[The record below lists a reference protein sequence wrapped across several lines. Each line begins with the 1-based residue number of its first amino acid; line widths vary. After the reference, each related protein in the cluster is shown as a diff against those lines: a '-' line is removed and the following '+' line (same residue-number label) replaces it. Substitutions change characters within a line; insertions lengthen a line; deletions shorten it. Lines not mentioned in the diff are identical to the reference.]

1 MKRLELEVTKRD
13 VTGKK
18 VRFLRRQGTIPA
30 NIYGHGI
37 DSTAINVDAK
47 SLKHLLAH
55 AGSTDLISLKI
66 DDAKNPLRVIVREIQ
81 RNPVNDDLLHVG
93 FYQVRMDE
101 KIKADVPVVF
111 IGEAPVL
118 KKVKNSSVFHLID
131 SLHIEALPDDLPHSL
146 EVDISGLE
154 ELDSAIHVKDIP
166 LGDKVTLLSDPEQ
179 MAVKVIEARK
189 EEEIPVEVPV
199 AEEVEAVEGAEEVGE
214 GAEAKAEAGKEE
226 KEIATPRL
234 HREQKG

>member
-1 MKRLELEVTKRD
+1 MKRLELEVSKRE

-18 VRFLRRQGTIPA
+18 VRFLRREGIVPA

-55 AGSTDLISLKI
+55 AGMTDLISLKI
-66 DDAKNPLRVIVREIQ
+66 GDSKNPLRVLVREVQ
-81 RNPVNDDLLHVG
+81 KNPLTDDLLHVD
-93 FYQVRMDE
+93 FYQVKMTQ
-101 KIKADVPVVF
+101 KIKVDVPLVF

-118 KKVKNSSVFHLID
+118 KKVKNSSILHLID

-146 EVDISGLE
+146 EVDVSGLE
-154 ELDSAIHVKDIP
+154 ETNQAIHIKDIP
-166 LGDKVTLLSDPEQ
+166 LGHDITLLSDPEQ

-189 EEEIPVEVPV
+189 EVEEVPV
-199 AEEVEAVEGAEEVGE
+199 EAEVAEEIEVAEEAE
-214 GAEAKAEAGKEE
+214 EAAEAEAEPGKEE
-226 KEIATPRL
+226 QPP
-234 HREQKG
+234 HRP

>member
-1 MKRLELEVTKRD
+1 MKRLELEVSRRD
-13 VTGKK
+13 ITGKK

-55 AGSTDLISLKI
+55 AGMTDLISLKI
-66 DDAKNPLRVIVREIQ
+66 EDAKNPLRVLVREIQ
-81 RNPVNDDLLHVG
+81 RNPINDDLLHVD

-101 KIKADVPVVF
+101 KIKADVPIVF

-118 KKVKNSSVFHLID
+118 KKVKNSSVLHLID
-131 SLHIEALPDDLPHSL
+131 SLPIEALPDDLPHSF
-146 EVDISGLE
+146 EIDVSSLE
-154 ELDSAIHVKDIP
+154 ELDSAIHVKDIH
-166 LGDKVTLLSDPEQ
+166 LGEGITLLSDPEQ

-199 AEEVEAVEGAEEVGE
+199 AEEVEMVEGAEEAGE
-214 GAEAKAEAGKEE
+214 AAEAEAEPGEEE
-226 KEIATPRL
+226 KPTRRP
-234 HREQKG
+234 

>member
-1 MKRLELEVTKRD
+1 MKRLELEVSKRD
-13 VTGKK
+13 ITGKK
-18 VRFLRRQGTIPA
+18 VRFLRRQGIVPA

-55 AGSTDLISLKI
+55 AGMTDLISLKI

-81 RNPVNDDLLHVG
+81 RNPLNDDLLHVD

-101 KIKADVPVVF
+101 KIKADVPIVF

-118 KKVKNSSVFHLID
+118 KKVKNSSILHLID

-146 EVDISGLE
+146 EIDVSSLE
-154 ELDSAIHVKDIP
+154 ELDSAIHVKDIHF
-166 LGDKVTLLSDPEQ
+166 GDKITLLSDPEQ

-189 EEEIPVEVPV
+189 EEIPVEAPV
-199 AEEVEAVEGAEEVGE
+199 AEEVEVAEGAEEAGE
-214 GAEAKAEAGKEE
+214 AAEAKAEPGEE
-226 KEIATPRL
+226 E
-234 HREQKG
+234 